1 VKGGPNKLNHF
12 FSKMGELFTEKSRL
26 SFLRAFSRIGK
37 LKRKYIAKYMSASLI
52 REVQPRN
59 LFALLPDEV
68 GVFELANDKNM
79 SDADISVREK
89 ERRIIEGLRLLP
101 KVVNRLAERFRET
114 DGQSGVILEYHQKV
128 PLAAILSG
136 YALIKLGEVGVS
148 RWRAE
153 LEEILDSRNFD
164 SRVEVKFGR
173 RSGKTYMECFAVALL
188 ICTQRKCSG
197 ILMCLDGG
205 LAGENVDKITEFIGY
220 IIEDPNQVV
229 RNVVLED
236 NKRSE
241 GIIKVRSHAGTV
253 NKVKCTANPTR
264 SNLRGLGNFEGFFFA
279 DESDFYPERVW
290 TTVAPIWSMPVMVC
304 LCTSQG
310 HSMSA
315 ASRMIDRAILA
326 NGLRVWRQYRIKPGR
341 VSLIISEDYAKLDN
355 SSVNQILFGKKASTK
370 LGDTQIQD
378 AMRSIRR
385 PWYNPVMQTL
395 AMRLYQL
402 TSDKGTGASESG
414 ADTDWTFKRKRKQ
427 RRQSKK
433 KKDKSDANGNQT
445 AEQEE
450 EEVVITPEME
460 EEIEERFIRRRNN
473 ELERLVTDIDKSRA
487 DNLST
492 PECIWLLTLPGQ
504 QDVNQMLKL
513 KADMDPKDFAVEMLS
528 DLPELALEMHPSF
541 DLNDVDRFFLP
552 ENRFRE
558 ADKQQP
564 LRWLIGYDPNGGTL
578 SQTKRS
584 SDAVFW
590 SALVFPPPV
599 REAGE
604 TAKHAIELV
613 QSRSLQQ
620 HIVVR
625 ERGRGRVGEGEE
637 GLAQGP
643 RPRIFLCPPG
653 DPHLKTGTPPQLSQK
668 NSGPKSPFLKKSKI

>member
-1 VKGGPNKLNHF
+1 MCQMLSRPPLPDDP
-12 FSKMGELFTEKSRL
+12 LADRSRL
-26 SFLRAFSRIGK
+26 SFFRAFSRISK
-37 LKRKYIAKYMSASLI
+37 LKIKDIAKRMGTSLI
-52 REVQPRN
+52 REVKPRN

-68 GVFELANDKNM
+68 GIFELANDKNL
-79 SDADISVREK
+79 SDADISIQEK
-89 ERRIIEGLRLLP
+89 EKRIIEGLRLIP
-101 KVVNRLAERFRET
+101 KVINRLAERFRET
-114 DGQSGVILEYHQKV
+114 GGQSGVILEYHQKV

-148 RWRAE
+148 RWRTE

-173 RSGKTYMECFAVALL
+173 RSGKTYMECFAVAILM
-188 ICTQRKCSG
+188 CTQRKCSG

-205 LAGENVDKITEFIGY
+205 LAGENVDKITEFISY
-220 IIEDPNQVV
+220 IIEDPEQVV
-229 RNVVLED
+229 KNVVLED

-241 GIIKVRSHAGTV
+241 GIIKVRSHAGTI

-315 ASRMIDRAILA
+315 ASRMIDRAVLA

-355 SSVNQILFGKKASTK
+355 SSVNQILFGKKASAK
-370 LGDTQIQD
+370 LGDNQIQD
-378 AMRSIRR
+378 ALRSIRR
-385 PWYNPVMQTL
+385 PWYNPVLQTL
-395 AMRLYQL
+395 SMRLYQL
-402 TSDKGTGASESG
+402 TSIRENGEGDGNWNFNRKNKKK
-414 ADTDWTFKRKRKQ
+414 KRHT
-427 RRQSKK
+427 SKK
-433 KKDKSDANGNQT
+433 KKEQT
-445 AEQEE
+445 ITKEDQTREGAEE
-450 EEVVITPEME
+450 EEEEDVITPEME
-460 EEIEERFIRRRNN
+460 EEIERRFITRRNN
-473 ELERLVTDIDKSRA
+473 ELEKLVTDIDKSRA

-513 KADMDPKDFAVEMLS
+513 KADMDPKDFAIEMLS

-541 DLNDVDRFFLP
+541 AFDDIERFFLP

-558 ADKQQP
+558 ANLQQP
-564 LRWLIGYDPNGGTL
+564 LRWLIGYDPNGGTM
-578 SQTKRS
+578 SNTKKS

-625 ERGRGRVGEGEE
+625 RKRRERWGGEKGKQRHPPSRKPGRGRGKPGAPTFTPNPE
-637 GLAQGP
+637 AP
-643 RPRIFLCPPG
+643 RPHF
-653 DPHLKTGTPPQLSQK
+653 
-668 NSGPKSPFLKKSKI
+668 